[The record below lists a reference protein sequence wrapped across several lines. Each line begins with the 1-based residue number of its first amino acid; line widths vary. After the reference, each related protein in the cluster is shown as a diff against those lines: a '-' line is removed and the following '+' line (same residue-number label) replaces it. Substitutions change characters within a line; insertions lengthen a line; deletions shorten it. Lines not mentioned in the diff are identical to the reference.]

1 MAMIRYAL
9 AVLAIASSSLGAQ
22 RPSSPVSE
30 LGDSVT
36 IHLVDVDL
44 RVAVS
49 ALAPYLDRPVVF
61 GAVPA
66 LRVTLETPRAVPR
79 SDVVRLL
86 TGVVES
92 QNLELSLD
100 STAGIYRVR
109 PHEAPPPAPI
119 TTTAHGTGGKGGD
132 APQLYVIH
140 LSHARAADVAAT
152 VNALYGKASA
162 LGEPGA
168 TASGSTLPTQLA
180 QTAFQPALAPSLASA
195 PAAGAGSLAGGK
207 SAALTGETA
216 IIPDAGTNSLL
227 IRASPGD
234 YELIAAAVK
243 ELDVRPLQVLI
254 EVLIVEVTKN
264 SNFAAGLGV
273 SFPNQRAKGTSTT
286 LGGSTPGAGLGDF
299 AFNVMHGGGLAFT
312 ANLTAAAAKGEARIL
327 SRPIVLAEN
336 NEQAEILV
344 GSQQPF
350 IQVQQTQ
357 VGAVAQN
364 QIVQYQDVGTKLTV
378 RPTISTDGYVQ
389 LQLTQ
394 EVNQATSQVQFNAPV
409 ISTRTLKTQLL
420 VRDSQT
426 VVLGGLSSRE
436 KDKSS
441 NGVPVLSSIPLLGVL
456 FGQQSRTNTGTE
468 FFLFLT
474 PHIVRDDIAAAR
486 VTQPIDSAMKRE
498 AP

>member
-1 MAMIRYAL
+1 MAMKATRVFLAL
-9 AVLAIASSSLGAQ
+9 LFASRVAAQ
-22 RPSSPVSE
+22 RIATPVSE

-66 LRVTLETPRAVPR
+66 LRVTLETPHSVPR
-79 SDVVRLL
+79 ADVVRLL
-86 TGVVES
+86 AGVVES
-92 QNLELSLD
+92 QNLELSID
-100 STAGIYRVR
+100 STAGLYRVR
-109 PHEAPPPAPI
+109 PHEAPPPAPVA
-119 TTTAHGTGGKGGD
+119 TTARGPGGKSGD

-140 LSHARAADVAAT
+140 LSHARAADVAGT
-152 VNALYGKASA
+152 VNALYGKGSA
-162 LGEPGA
+162 LGEPGS
-168 TASGSTLPTQLA
+168 TAGAGTFSSQLG
-180 QTAFQPALAPSLASA
+180 QTAFQPALAPSQ
-195 PAAGAGSLAGGK
+195 PAAPGVGSLAGGK

-227 IRASPGD
+227 IRASPAD

-254 EVLIVEVTKN
+254 EVLIIEVSKN
-264 SNFAAGLGV
+264 SNFAAGLGI
-273 SFPNQRAKGTSTT
+273 SFPNQQAKGTSTS

-299 AFNVMHGGGLAFT
+299 AFNVMRTGSPAFT
-312 ANLTAAAAKGEARIL
+312 ANLSAAASKGEARIL
-327 SRPIVLAEN
+327 SRPVVLAEN
-336 NEQAEILV
+336 NQQAEILV

-364 QIVQYQDVGTKLTV
+364 QVVQYQDVGTKLTV

-394 EVNQATSQVQFNAPV
+394 EVNQATDQVQFNAPV
-409 ISTRTLKTQLL
+409 ISTRTLQTQLL

-436 KDKSS
+436 KDRSS
-441 NGVPVLSSIPLLGVL
+441 QGVPVLSSIPLLGLL

-486 VTQPIDSAMKRE
+486 VTQPIDSVMQRE
-498 AP
+498 APSP